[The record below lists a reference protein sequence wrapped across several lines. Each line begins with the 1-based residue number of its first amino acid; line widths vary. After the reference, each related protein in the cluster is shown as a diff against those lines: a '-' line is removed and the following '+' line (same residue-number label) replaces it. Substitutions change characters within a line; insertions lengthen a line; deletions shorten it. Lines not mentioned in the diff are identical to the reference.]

1 MNNLHQLSNGR
12 MISKLY
18 ANLCGMIMFSW
29 ICLFSS
35 LKYPHFTV
43 LASLFSTGLYI
54 FLIYYAMW
62 EAGSKMSVSPI
73 KPSDDVSLKRAVYI
87 MVCGNAAAL
96 GLTFLYI
103 IFGAMTQAGAI
114 TAESALANFNPGI
127 PLQIIQPMFVGFE
140 NIVFGFADLP
150 RALYFLFCISAVIA
164 VGTVG
169 YMLGVRGDSISK
181 RLGIKWPEKKS
192 K

>member
-1 MNNLHQLSNGR
+1 

-18 ANLCGMIMFSW
+18 ANLCGMILFSW

-35 LKYPHFTV
+35 LNYPHFTV

-96 GLTFLYI
+96 GLTFLYLV
-103 IFGAMTQAGAI
+103 FGVMVQTGVI
-114 TAESALANFNPGI
+114 TAASPLANFNPGL
-127 PLQIIQPMFVGFE
+127 PLQFIQPMFVGFE
-140 NIVFGFADLP
+140 NVVFSFDDLP

-164 VGTVG
+164 IGTLG
-169 YMLGVRGDSISK
+169 YMLGVRGDSISR
-181 RLGIKWPEKKS
+181 RLGIKWPEKRGK
-192 K
+192 